1 MLRCGPKYDNHQPI
15 KKDQQLKFSNS
26 TLQLSVAA
34 SQAHSYIHLFY
45 LHDLQIKGT
54 YALLNISIFPGTP
67 GLRIALERREQTNI
81 VRKIHG
87 N

>member
-1 MLRCGPKYDNHQPI
+1 MLQCGPKYDYHQPI
-15 KKDQQLKFSNS
+15 KKDQQLKFQY

-67 GLRIALERREQTNI
+67 GLRITLERREQTNI
-81 VRKIHG
+81 VRKIHPE
-87 N
+87 